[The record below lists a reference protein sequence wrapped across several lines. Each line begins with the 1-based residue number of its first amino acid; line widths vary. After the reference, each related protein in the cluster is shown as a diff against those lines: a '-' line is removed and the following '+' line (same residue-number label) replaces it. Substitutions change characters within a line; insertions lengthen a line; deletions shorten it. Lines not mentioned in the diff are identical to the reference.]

1 MFTDHRSLTTDHSLF
16 RKARA
21 SRGMVFA
28 ATGTSMMK
36 PTIDQAA
43 RTARR
48 AFFHDA
54 LRQLIQAQVPFLV
67 GGAFAFEKYTG
78 ISRDTKDFDIF
89 VLPGDA
95 QQVLDVLATAYH
107 TEMTYPHWLG
117 KVISDDGFIDV
128 IFSSGNGLSRV
139 DAVWFDHAHEGIEL
153 DLPLRFCPPEETIW
167 SKGFV
172 MERNRYDGAD
182 IAHLLYA
189 RAEELDWKR
198 LLWRFGPHWRLL
210 LSHLV
215 LFGFIFPDKR
225 GSIPAWVM
233 DELTGRLKAGDDAE
247 DELAAIRICRG
258 PLLSLLQYASDL
270 ERYGYQDARQIPHG
284 NMLPEDIE
292 FWTTSF
298 RP

>member
-1 MFTDHRSLTTDHSLF
+1 
-16 RKARA
+16 
-21 SRGMVFA
+21 
-28 ATGTSMMK
+28 MMK
-36 PTIDQAA
+36 TVFDQAA

-48 AFFHDA
+48 TFFHDA
-54 LRQLIQAQVPFLV
+54 LGQLIRAPVPFLV

-89 VLPGDA
+89 VLPEDA
-95 QQVLDVLATAYH
+95 QRVLDVLAATYH

-139 DAVWFDHAHEGIEL
+139 DSVWFDHASEGVAL
-153 DLPLRFCPPEETIW
+153 DLSLRFCPPEESIW

-189 RAEELDWKR
+189 QAERLDWQR
-198 LLWRFGPHWRLL
+198 LLWRFGANWRVL
-210 LSHLV
+210 LSHLI

-225 GSIPAWVM
+225 RTIPQWLMNALISR
-233 DELTGRLKAGDDAE
+233 LTPGDDAE
-247 DELAAIRICRG
+247 DEIAAARVCRG
-258 PLLSLLQYASDL
+258 PLLSLSQYLSDI
-270 ERYGYQDARQIPHG
+270 EQYGYQDAREIPWG
-284 NMLPEDIE
+284 NMTPAEID
-292 FWTTSF
+292 FWTASF
-298 RP
+298 QP